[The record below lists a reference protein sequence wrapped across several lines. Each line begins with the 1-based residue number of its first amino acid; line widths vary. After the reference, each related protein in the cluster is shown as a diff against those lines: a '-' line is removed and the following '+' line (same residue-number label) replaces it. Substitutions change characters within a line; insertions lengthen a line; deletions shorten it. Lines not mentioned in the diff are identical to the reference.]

1 MTDFLNLNTCISR
14 FMVTKKID
22 NSFEIEAAQ
31 RALDIVM
38 QNGAQACRITMNFGI
53 QNSFSVLDGK
63 LENLQNANDRNLYI
77 QIISNN
83 KYGAYSTNRLNKEEL
98 EKFIKEAIQTTSY
111 LTPDEYRTLPPKEIC
126 WFGTED
132 NLNQYDNYIMTM
144 DPARKREIAFEV
156 MEEIYG
162 KNKKIVS
169 VNTEYGD
176 MLEYQY
182 MIDSQGFEGD
192 SLQSNFTVS
201 AECSVKGRGKARSEG
216 WWYESA
222 LHYKDFSYKGC
233 GETALR
239 RALEKLNPKEM
250 QGGKMNMIV
259 DNSCSSRLISPIFQ
273 ALNGSNIQQM
283 NSFLMN
289 KKGEKVFSEK
299 FTLKDNPHWVGMS
312 GSRYFD
318 GDGIATHPMDIIRN
332 GVVENYFINTYAANK
347 MGVAPTV
354 ESASVPHFSLDEFPQ
369 EIRNLTHHDMIKIM
383 GKGILVTGFN
393 GGNCNGLTGDF
404 SYGIEGFYFENGE
417 IIFPIREMNISG
429 NIVSLWQNLAMV
441 GNDARTCSRWLIP
454 SLAFE
459 NTEFTG
465 I

>member
-1 MTDFLNLNTCISR
+1 MRTD
-14 FMVTKKID
+14 KID
-22 NSFEIEAAQ
+22 NKFEVESAQ
-31 RALDIVM
+31 MALDMVM
-38 QNGAQACRITMNFGI
+38 KQGAQACRITMNFGI
-53 QNSFSVLDGK
+53 QNSFSALDGK

-77 QIISNN
+77 QIISNGR
-83 KYGAYSTNRLNKEEL
+83 YGAYSTNRLNKEEL
-98 EKFIKEAIQTTSY
+98 EKFISQAMHTTSY
-111 LTPDEYRTLPPKEIC
+111 LTPDECRTLPPKEIC
-126 WFGTED
+126 WFGNED
-132 NLNQYDNYIMTM
+132 ALEQYDPYIMEM
-144 DPARKREIAFEV
+144 PPQRKKEIAFEV

-201 AECSVKGRGKARSEG
+201 AECSVKGRGNARSEG

-222 LHYKDFSYKGC
+222 LHYNKFNPAGC
-233 GETALR
+233 GTKALK
-239 RALEKLNPKEM
+239 RALDKLNPKDME
-250 QGGKMNMIV
+250 GGCMNMIV
-259 DNSCSSRLISPIFQ
+259 DNTCSSRVISPIFQ
-273 ALNGSNIQQM
+273 ALNGSNIQQQ
-283 NSFLMN
+283 NSFLLN

-299 FTLKDNPHWVGMS
+299 FTLKDNPHWRGMS

-318 GDGIATHPMDIIRN
+318 GDGIATRPMDIIRN
-332 GVVENYFINTYAANK
+332 GVVQTYFINTYSANK
-347 MGVAPTV
+347 MGCTPTV
-354 ESASVPHFSLDEFPQ
+354 ESASVPHFSLDEFP
-369 EIRNLTHHDMIKIM
+369 EDMRNLTHTEMMKIM
-383 GKGILVTGFN
+383 DKGILVTGFN

-404 SYGIEGFYFENGE
+404 SYGIEGFYFEGGE
-417 IIFPIREMNISG
+417 ILFPVREMNISG
-429 NIVSLWQNLAMV
+429 NIVSLWRNLAMV

-459 NTEFTG
+459 NVEFTG

>member
-1 MTDFLNLNTCISR
+1 MRTN
-14 FMVTKKID
+14 KID

-31 RALDIVM
+31 RALDTVM
-38 QNGAQACRITMNFGI
+38 KLGAQACRITMNFGI
-53 QNSFSVLDGK
+53 QNSFSALDGK

-77 QIISNN
+77 QIISNDR
-83 KYGAYSTNRLNKEEL
+83 YGAYSTNRLNKEEL
-98 EKFIKEAIQTTSY
+98 ELFIRQAMATNAY
-111 LTPDEYRTLPPKEIC
+111 LTPDSARALPPKELC
-126 WFGTED
+126 WHGED
-132 NLNQYDNYIMTM
+132 DDLDQYDPYILEM
-144 DPARKREIAFEV
+144 DPQRKKEIAFEV

-192 SLQSNFTVS
+192 MLQSNFTVS

-222 LHYKDFSYKGC
+222 LHYKDFTYKGC
-233 GETALR
+233 GEKALE
-239 RALEKLNPKEM
+239 RALDKLNPKELE
-250 QGGKMNMIV
+250 GGKMNMIV
-259 DNSCSSRLISPIFQ
+259 DNTSSSRLVSPIFQ
-273 ALNGSNIQQM
+273 ALNGSNIQQR
-283 NSFLMN
+283 NSFLLN

-299 FTLKDNPHWVGMS
+299 MTLLDNPHWKGMS

-318 GDGIATHPMDIIRN
+318 GDGLATKPMDIIRN
-332 GVVENYFINTYAANK
+332 GVVQTYYINTYSANK
-347 MGVAPTV
+347 MECDPTV
-354 ESASVPHFSLDEFPQ
+354 ESASVPYFSLDEFAP
-369 EIRNLTHHDMIKIM
+369 EHRNLTYKDMIKIM
-383 GKGILVTGFN
+383 GKGVLVTGFN

-417 IIFPIREMNISG
+417 ILFPVREMNITG
-429 NIVSLWQNLAMV
+429 NIVSLWNNLALV

-459 NTEFTG
+459 NVDFTG